1 MAMENSTLERKQTE
15 TEHIYTMQVGL
26 SVLGHLGINLYSNVA
41 AVLTEAVA
49 NAWDADATRVDIS
62 LNENEIIIKDN
73 GFGMTIDDMN
83 SRYLYVGYSKRN
95 KPELRL
101 TPMGRKPMGRKGI
114 GKLSLFSISNSVEVS
129 SFKDG
134 QLHGLIMKAEDI
146 QKEIDR
152 GGSNY
157 HPTPL
162 DIESL
167 TIDCGTQIVLREL
180 KKKRLSLTASAL
192 RKKIARRFSVIGS
205 ESFKVFVDGVEIT
218 VKDREDLSN
227 LQFFWDMDSGIDYQK
242 VCPEL
247 KNSTKLPTNLEKA
260 PNPAWVIK
268 GWIGSV
274 KSSGQLK
281 SPEGN
286 LNNVIV
292 LSRGRLFQENILED
306 INDGGLYTKYL
317 TGQLEADF
325 LDTDDEDDIATSDRQ
340 RVVQDDERYQYL
352 LSFLK
357 QTMRRIAGQWSAWR
371 EETGVEEAT
380 DANPILSNWL
390 DSLTGGS
397 QPHAK
402 KLLARIESLPLED
415 DAKKRELFKH
425 AIFAFE
431 RLRIQEMSAEL
442 SDDMVLDASK
452 LLPLLAKQDDLEATL
467 YYEIAKSRVDVI
479 KQFENLVD
487 KNEKEKV
494 LQKYLFTHLW
504 LLDPS
509 WERASGTERMET
521 NVQKEWASID
531 GDLTDEEKKGRL
543 DIKYRNAAGVH
554 LIIEL
559 KRASVRTS
567 AYALAGQGAK
577 YKQAVEKCARK
588 AEPGKEPHVQVIF
601 VLGEEINDIERG
613 QKWVDSMMEGVNGRI
628 VYYETLID
636 GALRSYGD
644 YLEKQ
649 EKIAKI
655 VQLVSQL

>member
-1 MAMENSTLERKQTE
+1 M
-15 TEHIYTMQVGL
+15 
-26 SVLGHLGINLYSNVA
+26 
-41 AVLTEAVA
+41 
-49 NAWDADATRVDIS
+49 
-62 LNENEIIIKDN
+62 
-73 GFGMTIDDMN
+73 
-83 SRYLYVGYSKRN
+83 
-95 KPELRL
+95 
-101 TPMGRKPMGRKGI
+101 
-114 GKLSLFSISNSVEVS
+114 
-129 SFKDG
+129 
-134 QLHGLIMKAEDI
+134 
-146 QKEIDR
+146 
-152 GGSNY
+152 
-157 HPTPL
+157 
-162 DIESL
+162 
-167 TIDCGTQIVLREL
+167 
-180 KKKRLSLTASAL
+180 TASAL

-205 ESFKVFVDGVEIT
+205 ESFKVFVDSTEIT
-218 VKDREDLSN
+218 IKDREDLSN
-227 LQFFWDMDSGIDYQK
+227 LQFFWDMDSGIDFTR

-286 LNNVIV
+286 LNNIIV

-325 LDTDDEDDIATSDRQ
+325 LDTDEEDDIATSDRQ

-352 LSFLK
+352 LAFLK
-357 QTMRRIAGQWSAWR
+357 QTMRKIAGQWSAWR

-415 DAKKRELFKH
+415 DSKKRELFKH

-431 RLRIQEMSAEL
+431 RLRIQEMSSEL
-442 SDDMVLDASK
+442 ADDMVLDASK

-509 WERASGTERMET
+509 WERANGTERMET
-521 NVQKEWASID
+521 NVQKEWDDID
-531 GDLTDEEKKGRL
+531 AGLSDDEKKGRL

-559 KRASVRTS
+559 KRASVKTS
-567 AYALAGQGAK
+567 AYALTGQGAK
-577 YKQAVEKCARK
+577 YKQAVEKCSRK
-588 AEPGKEPHVQVIF
+588 VEPNKEPHVQVIF
-601 VLGEEINDIERG
+601 VLGEEISDIDRG

-644 YLEKQ
+644 YLQKQ
-649 EKIAKI
+649 EKIAQI
-655 VQLVSQL
+655 VKLVSQL